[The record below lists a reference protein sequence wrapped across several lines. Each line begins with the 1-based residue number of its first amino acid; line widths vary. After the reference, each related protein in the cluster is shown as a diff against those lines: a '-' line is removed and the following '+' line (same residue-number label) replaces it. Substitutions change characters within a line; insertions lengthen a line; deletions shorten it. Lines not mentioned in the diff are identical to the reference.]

1 MPVGYRFHPTDVE
14 LVNHYLKL
22 KNQGSDRYVSN
33 IQEIDV
39 CKWEP
44 WELPERL
51 GSESDDQEW
60 YFFGRRESKYGKS
73 SRSNR
78 ATKVGYW
85 KPTGKD
91 RYIKMGSKKVIG
103 TKKTLVF
110 HIGRAQKAVRT
121 HWVMHEYCAS
131 VDKHNPQAFVLY
143 LLKKKS
149 DENPDLPIS
158 DGADPNRSSPSASLV
173 NNAPSHSPSTPTVL
187 QGSANFS
194 SSVQSRLNQN
204 GKEQEVSSHAQNN
217 EFDLAFLEDIIESC
231 FDGQQPTWEG
241 VERMLPAIPL
251 SNYPNQGPIHTTAR
265 YLNQLNVLN
274 NDHAVTQFQNMMRRK
289 EIVDIIDSGSSIL
302 MGTPE
307 TLPLDSESGTETD
320 NDVPQSLFGE
330 DALHGGSA
338 YLSDSES
345 SDQEFYNDMILAQE
359 VSLSVN
365 SGIVQRVELDGE
377 GPKKPITSGAHG
389 TAATNLRT
397 RSYSQ
402 VPAQASGKKE
412 YGNVPPKTSESK
424 ILNAV
429 SDDSSVEYLC
439 EAQSFRIPKV
449 AGNESSGRLGGN
461 SHNMGFIVYADN
473 PRVNNGTTPP
483 SNYILNIAIGLLAM
497 SLNDKA
503 SAVFLFI
510 INGPSKTVS
519 GECCIIISLLLI
531 LELDFPIKLS
541 SLGGSSNDF
550 DTAAAFSFMQS
561 PPPTTIALPGLSS
574 HLNGTEPMLYS
585 GGVTD
590 GGPRKA
596 SAWVWVWSCLFLFP
610 PHIPYCLFFCREQN
624 ERQRERVMR
633 VQVAYAKSQ

>member
-1 MPVGYRFHPTDVE
+1 MSSLKSMPVGYRFHPTDVE

-158 DGADPNRSSPSASLV
+158 GGADPNISSPSASLV
-173 NNAPSHSPSTPTVL
+173 NNAHSPSTLTVL

-194 SSVQSRLNQN
+194 SSDHSRLNQN
-204 GKEQEVSSHAQNN
+204 LKEQEVSSHEPNYA
-217 EFDLAFLEDIIESC
+217 FDSALLEDDIDLRPLESC
-231 FDGQQPTWEG
+231 FGGQQPTWEG
-241 VERMLPAIPL
+241 LDIILPAIPL
-251 SNYPNQGPIHTTAR
+251 PNIYPNQGPIHMTAR
-265 YLNQLNVLN
+265 YLNVSN
-274 NDHAVTQFQNMMRRK
+274 NDHEVVQHQSMMRRK
-289 EIVDIIDSGSSIL
+289 GIVNSIDSGSSIF

-307 TLPLDSESGTETD
+307 TVPLDSESGTETD

-338 YLSDSES
+338 YHSDSES
-345 SDQEFYNDMILAQE
+345 SDQELYNDMILAHE

-365 SGIVQRVELDGE
+365 SGIVQRVELDAE

-483 SNYILNIAIGLLAM
+483 SNYILNIAVGIFLTVVITGEVLFGL
-497 SLNDKA
+497 
-503 SAVFLFI
+503 
-510 INGPSKTVS
+510 VS
-519 GECCIIISLLLI
+519 
-531 LELDFPIKLS
+531 
-541 SLGGSSNDF
+541 
-550 DTAAAFSFMQS
+550 
-561 PPPTTIALPGLSS
+561 
-574 HLNGTEPMLYS
+574 
-585 GGVTD
+585 
-590 GGPRKA
+590 
-596 SAWVWVWSCLFLFP
+596 
-610 PHIPYCLFFCREQN
+610 
-624 ERQRERVMR
+624 
-633 VQVAYAKSQ
+633 